1 MPQVVEF
8 RNASLCYHNF
18 FNKVKFYFN
27 FRVVLICCY
36 LRYNFKFKFK
46 NKGYLMK
53 KGIHPEYIP
62 CKVTCVTSGKEIEV
76 LSTKPEMRID
86 ISSFC
91 HPFYTGSDKI
101 ADTAGRVEKFKQ
113 RYNLK

>member
-1 MPQVVEF
+1 MPQVLNSVMLRYAIIIF
-8 RNASLCYHNF
+8 LTKSNF
-18 FNKVKFYFN
+18 ILTLEC
-27 FRVVLICCY
+27 LIYCY
-36 LRYNFKFKFK
+36 LCYNFKFKFK

-76 LSTKPEMRID
+76 LSTKSEMRID